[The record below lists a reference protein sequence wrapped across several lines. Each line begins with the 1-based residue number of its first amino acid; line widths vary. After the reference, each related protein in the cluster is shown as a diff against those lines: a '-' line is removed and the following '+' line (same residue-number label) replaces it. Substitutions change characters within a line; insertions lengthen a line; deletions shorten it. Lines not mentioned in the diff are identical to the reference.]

1 MKFTYDINNMREVFG
16 TDVPEELAK
25 RIKEY
30 FSGEGIDVNV
40 ITTDDAVTVEFT
52 PPYQRTAPTQS
63 STLFQGCARTGDS
76 QKQDPFLMIS

>member
-40 ITTDDAVTVEFT
+40 ITTDDAVTV
-52 PPYQRTAPTQS
+52 
-63 STLFQGCARTGDS
+63 
-76 QKQDPFLMIS
+76 

>member
-52 PPYQRTAPTQS
+52 PPPIRGQRRRRVQRYFRVVPGRAILRSKTPS
-63 STLFQGCARTGDS
+63 
-76 QKQDPFLMIS
+76 